1 MVNIISLV
9 FMELQKQILGK
20 DEKTGLPMKKFSLV
34 TSLFLLVMILLS
46 GKPIDCQAKDISWT
60 VTQYGS
66 DNDSAQ
72 SMFYTV
78 KGSNGR
84 LFVIDGGWASNEAR
98 VRKVIRKNGGKVDGW
113 IITHPHPDHVGA
125 FNKIKSNP
133 QGIKIGYVLAP
144 KINAER
150 YNTYKYSWDE
160 YPVFTEFMSLV
171 SNYPKIK
178 WIKPGKTM
186 RLYGLNMKFFNS
198 YSNDINDTTK
208 DICNGSSLV
217 FKIYGKKTSM
227 LFTGDIISPNGKR
240 LMKEYGSELKATYL
254 QAPHHG
260 NNRGRKSFFTYIH
273 PKVTFIDAQAS
284 LRNSNAAIQE
294 NIHILKGLGSKIYS
308 FDHRKGV
315 IIH

>member
-1 MVNIISLV
+1 
-9 FMELQKQILGK
+9 
-20 DEKTGLPMKKFSLV
+20 
-34 TSLFLLVMILLS
+34 
-46 GKPIDCQAKDISWT
+46 
-60 VTQYGS
+60 
-66 DNDSAQ
+66 
-72 SMFYTV
+72 
-78 KGSNGR
+78 
-84 LFVIDGGWASNEAR
+84 
-98 VRKVIRKNGGKVDGW
+98 
-113 IITHPHPDHVGA
+113 
-125 FNKIKSNP
+125 
-133 QGIKIGYVLAP
+133 
-144 KINAER
+144 
-150 YNTYKYSWDE
+150 
-160 YPVFTEFMSLV
+160 
-171 SNYPKIK
+171 
-178 WIKPGKTM
+178 M

-227 LFTGDIISPNGKR
+227 LFTGDIISSNGKR

-260 NNRGRKSFFTYIH
+260 NNRGRKSFFIYIH

-294 NIHILKGLGSKIYS
+294 NIHILQGLGSKIYS

>member
-1 MVNIISLV
+1 
-9 FMELQKQILGK
+9 
-20 DEKTGLPMKKFSLV
+20 
-34 TSLFLLVMILLS
+34 
-46 GKPIDCQAKDISWT
+46 
-60 VTQYGS
+60 
-66 DNDSAQ
+66 
-72 SMFYTV
+72 
-78 KGSNGR
+78 
-84 LFVIDGGWASNEAR
+84 
-98 VRKVIRKNGGKVDGW
+98 
-113 IITHPHPDHVGA
+113 
-125 FNKIKSNP
+125 
-133 QGIKIGYVLAP
+133 
-144 KINAER
+144 
-150 YNTYKYSWDE
+150 
-160 YPVFTEFMSLV
+160 
-171 SNYPKIK
+171 
-178 WIKPGKTM
+178 M